1 MDLAA
6 HFRVIAQNWLRILLI
21 SIGIAILVFAASTV
35 QSKKYQAKAAARS
48 SCPAARRPAARPSP
62 QASAYLAQNYAKY
75 ADTPGVVRNTIKTS
89 KLDLTP
95 RRRRPSRISA
105 SQVGDLGFVEV
116 KATGPSKAEAER
128 LTRFAA
134 SSLIDTIGVAA
145 DPGQVRRPPADPDA
159 RARTCS
165 SSSPRSRP
173 ARPSAA
179 GIQGQI
185 DALNDAEVDIRARK
199 DDKLA
204 DHLRRGRLRQ
214 PDLAEAA
221 ARRVAR
227 LHRLARRRGRA
238 HGARALRRRPL
249 LARPRTP
256 PTSPG
261 SPGLPVLAKIPKGS
275 GLELV
280 EAFRV
285 LRTNLMVLEGAG
297 KPRTLAVV
305 SSNQSAGKTFTAV
318 HLAQS
323 AAGLDEK
330 VVIVDADLRKP
341 SVHERLGVP
350 RAPGLSA
357 VLQGNDL
364 ATMLRKLPD
373 TPFLRVL
380 TSGAPVQDASAVL
393 GARPFRHVLDSLR
406 AVRLVVVDT
415 PPAAMFADAMAV
427 ASQCDATIFVLDV
440 KTSPPPPGAPDA
452 RSARAGRRQPRRR
465 RRQPHRLPAALV
477 ATTTTSNSEPP
488 RPPARCAVDRS
499 AEWRLRPE
507 SAGHSRAGLGA
518 VEALVD
524 DRCRGRRAARRRAPR
539 RPPGPFTASR
549 CTVPR

>member
-21 SIGIAILVFAASTV
+21 SIAIAVLVFAWSSV
-35 QSKKYQAKAAARS
+35 QSKKYQAETTLVVNPGGGTTAGETLAAA
-48 SCPAARRPAARPSP
+48 
-62 QASAYLAQNYAKY
+62 SAFLAQSYAKY
-75 ADTPGVVRNTIKTS
+75 ADTPSVIRTTIRTS
-89 KLDLTP
+89 NLDLTLKEATE
-95 RRRRPSRISA
+95 RISA
-105 SQVGDLGFVEV
+105 SQVGELGFVEL
-116 KATGPSKAEAER
+116 KATGANKAEAER
-128 LTRFAA
+128 LARFGAA
-134 SSLIDTIGVAA
+134 ALIATVQSVQTQRKFA
-145 DPGQVRRPPADPDA
+145 DLAPIQRSRQNLIEQLNALPAD
-159 RARTCS
+159 
-165 SSSPRSRP
+165 SPNRS
-173 ARPSAA
+173 AVE
-179 GIQGQI
+179 GQI
-185 DALNDAEVDIRARK
+185 DALNDAEVSIRSRR
-199 DDKLA
+199 DDTLA
-204 DHLRRGRLRQ
+204 VLAGAVASDNPVSPKPLR
-214 PDLAEAA
+214 DAFLAFLVSLVV
-221 ARRVAR
+221 VAELTVLVHYVGDR
-227 LHRLARRRGRA
+227 FSKSEDTADVTRI
-238 HGARALRRRPL
+238 
-249 LARPRTP
+249 T
-256 PTSPG
+256 
-261 SPGLPVLAKIPKGS
+261 GLPVLAKIPKGS

-305 SSNQSAGKTFTAV
+305 SANQSAGKTFTAV

-330 VVIVDADLRKP
+330 VVIVDADLRRP

-440 KTSPPPPGAPDA
+440 KTS
-452 RSARAGRRQPRRR
+452 R
-465 RRQPHRLPAALV
+465 RRQVRQTLEAL
-477 ATTTTSNSEPP
+477 E
-488 RPPARCAVDRS
+488 
-499 AEWRLRPE
+499 
-507 SAGHSRAGLGA
+507 RAGA
-518 VEALVD
+518 NLVGVVVN
-524 DRCRGRRAARRRAPR
+524 R
-539 RPPGPFTASR
+539 TASPKR
-549 CTVPR
+549 SSYYYEA

>member
-35 QSKKYQAKAAARS
+35 QSKKYQAKELLVVTPGAATS
-48 SCPAARRPAARPSP
+48 GGETLT
-62 QASAYLAQNYAKY
+62 QASSFLAQNYAKY
-75 ADTPGVVRNTIKTS
+75 ASTPTVVRNAIRTS
-89 KLDLTP
+89 GMDLTLDEATD
-95 RRRRPSRISA
+95 RIKA
-105 SQVGDLGFVEV
+105 SQVGDLGFIEI
-116 KATGPSKAEAER
+116 KATGPSKQDAER
-128 LTRFAA
+128 LTRFAS
-134 SSLIDTIGVAA
+134 SSLIDTIKSGQAQAKFA
-145 DPGQVRRPPADPDA
+145 DLRPIQSQRQQLQDQLNDPATA
-159 RARTCS
+159 VTE
-165 SSSPRSRP
+165 RS
-173 ARPSAA
+173 A
-179 GIQGQI
+179 IQGQLEALTQSEADI
-185 DALNDAEVDIRARK
+185 RSRKEDNLGIVSGAIANDSPVSPKPLRDALLAFVVSLVVVAELTVLIHYTGDRFSRSE
-199 DDKLA
+199 DTA
-204 DHLRRGRLRQ
+204 DVT
-214 PDLAEAA
+214 
-221 ARRVAR
+221 RV
-227 LHRLARRRGRA
+227 
-238 HGARALRRRPL
+238 
-249 LARPRTP
+249 T
-256 PTSPG
+256 
-261 SPGLPVLAKIPKGS
+261 GLPVLAKIPKGS
-275 GLELV
+275 GIELV

-297 KPRTLAVV
+297 KPRTVAIV

-380 TSGAPVQDASAVL
+380 PSGAPVQDASAVL

-440 KTSPPPPGAPDA
+440 KTS
-452 RSARAGRRQPRRR
+452 R
-465 RRQPHRLPAALV
+465 RRQVRQTLEAL
-477 ATTTTSNSEPP
+477 E
-488 RPPARCAVDRS
+488 
-499 AEWRLRPE
+499 
-507 SAGHSRAGLGA
+507 RAGA
-518 VEALVD
+518 NLVGVVVN
-524 DRCRGRRAARRRAPR
+524 RTASPR
-539 RPPGPFTASR
+539 RSSYYYSEA
-549 CTVPR
+549 

>member
-21 SIGIAILVFAASTV
+21 SIGIAALVFAWSTV
-35 QSKKYQAKAAARS
+35 QTKKYEAETVLVVTPGGATTGGETLAD
-48 SCPAARRPAARPSP
+48 
-62 QASAYLAQNYAKY
+62 ASAFLAQTYAKY
-75 ADTPGVVRNTIKTS
+75 ADTPAVMRETVRS
-89 KLDLTP
+89 SGLDLTIEEAKQ
-95 RRRRPSRISA
+95 RISA
-105 SQVGDLGFVEV
+105 NQAGELGFVELT
-116 KATGPSKAEAER
+116 ATGGSQAEAER
-128 LTRFAA
+128 LARFASA
-134 SSLIDTIGVAA
+134 SLISTIQSQQTQKKFADLSPIQAQRTQLQEQLADEPPGSSQAA
-145 DPGQVRRPPADPDA
+145 V
-159 RARTCS
+159 
-165 SSSPRSRP
+165 
-173 ARPSAA
+173 
-179 GIQGQI
+179 IQGQI
-185 DALNDAEVDIRARK
+185 DALNGSEIAI
-199 DDKLA
+199 
-204 DHLRRGRLRQ
+204 RGREEDSLTVISGAVASDSPISPKPIR
-214 PDLAEAA
+214 DAILAFLVSLVV
-221 ARRVAR
+221 VAELTVLVHYVGDR
-227 LHRLARRRGRA
+227 FSKSEDTADVTRI
-238 HGARALRRRPL
+238 
-249 LARPRTP
+249 T
-256 PTSPG
+256 
-261 SPGLPVLAKIPKGS
+261 GLPVLAKIPKGS

-305 SSNQSAGKTFTAV
+305 SANQAAGKTFTAV

-330 VVIVDADLRKP
+330 VVIVDADLRRP

-440 KTSPPPPGAPDA
+440 KTS
-452 RSARAGRRQPRRR
+452 R
-465 RRQPHRLPAALV
+465 RRQVRQTL
-477 ATTTTSNSEPP
+477 
-488 RPPARCAVDRS
+488 
-499 AEWRLRPE
+499 E
-507 SAGHSRAGLGA
+507 SLERAGA
-518 VEALVD
+518 NLVGVVVN
-524 DRCRGRRAARRRAPR
+524 RTASPRRASYYYEA
-539 RPPGPFTASR
+539 
-549 CTVPR
+549 

>member
-35 QSKKYQAKAAARS
+35 QSKKYQAKALLGVVPGGQTTGGETLS
-48 SCPAARRPAARPSP
+48 
-62 QASAYLAQNYAKY
+62 QASAYLAQTWAKY
-75 ADTPGVVRNTIKTS
+75 ADTPGVVRNTINAS
-89 KLDLTP
+89 KLNLSLQDATD
-95 RRRRPSRISA
+95 RVSA
-105 SQVGDLGFVEV
+105 SQVAGLGFIEV
-116 KATGPSKAEAER
+116 KATGPNKAEAER
-128 LTRFAA
+128 LTRFAS
-134 SSLIDTIGVAA
+134 SSLVGAIDSQQTQAKFADLRPIQIARENLQQQLAALPPGSADVA
-145 DPGQVRRPPADPDA
+145 
-159 RARTCS
+159 S
-165 SSSPRSRP
+165 L
-173 ARPSAA
+173 
-179 GIQGQI
+179 QGQI
-185 DALNDAEVDIRARK
+185 NALNDAEVGIRTRK
-199 DDKLA
+199 DDKLTVISGAVASDTPVSPKPLRDAFLAFIVSLIVVAELTVLVHFVGDRFSKTEDTA
-204 DHLRRGRLRQ
+204 DVTRI
-214 PDLAEAA
+214 
-221 ARRVAR
+221 
-227 LHRLARRRGRA
+227 
-238 HGARALRRRPL
+238 
-249 LARPRTP
+249 T
-256 PTSPG
+256 
-261 SPGLPVLAKIPKGS
+261 GLPVLAKIPKGS

-280 EAFRV
+280 ESFRV

-440 KTSPPPPGAPDA
+440 KTS
-452 RSARAGRRQPRRR
+452 R
-465 RRQPHRLPAALV
+465 RRQVRQTLEAL
-477 ATTTTSNSEPP
+477 E
-488 RPPARCAVDRS
+488 
-499 AEWRLRPE
+499 
-507 SAGHSRAGLGA
+507 RAGA
-518 VEALVD
+518 NLVGVVVN
-524 DRCRGRRAARRRAPR
+524 RTASPR
-539 RPPGPFTASR
+539 RSSYYYDQ
-549 CTVPR
+549 